1 MTESVRARL
10 RMLERA
16 TGARPAPGTM
26 VQSAREVLTA
36 QGVDYD
42 AVAAQ
47 AQARGCSVAAV
58 FAGELG
64 MTAAEL
70 RLALDARVGRR

>member
-16 TGARPAPGTM
+16 AGARPAPVV
-26 VQSAREVLTA
+26 VQTAREVLEA
-36 QGVDYD
+36 HGRDYD
-42 AVAAQ
+42 ALAAQ
-47 AQARGCSVAAV
+47 AQARGCSVASV

-64 MTAAEL
+64 MTAAQL
-70 RLALDARVGRR
+70 RLALDARIGRC